1 MRAMLEK
8 EFGGRLVSLQAGEPG
23 LRGGMQVR
31 TQVPADA
38 GGEPVVD
45 FISSDE
51 TLDRYNEVICA
62 SGWVLDRYQK
72 NPVFQDSHDYSTI
85 LRTIGRATIT
95 EIRGNQ
101 LYQRIQFA
109 VDANPL
115 ARIGYAMYRG
125 GFLHAVSVGFVPLE
139 WENGGG
145 QSGFDRRYLKQELLE
160 TSAVAIPANP
170 NALEL
175 AVKSGAVETGDLK
188 ELFQLLKGLTGDIEK
203 RAGRFEFQEFA
214 GSGSDAGA
222 PGLGTDGAQL
232 VQLMREV
239 AAMVRRA

>member
-1 MRAMLEK
+1 MNLMLEK
-8 EFGGRLVSLQAGEPG
+8 EFGERLIGLHAGERG
-23 LRGGMQVR
+23 LRGGLAVK
-31 TQVPADA
+31 TSVPADA
-38 GGEPVVD
+38 GEEPVVD
-45 FISSDE
+45 FVSSDE
-51 TLDRYNEVICA
+51 TLDRYNEIICA

-95 EIRGNQ
+95 EVRDGQ
-101 LYQRIQFA
+101 LFQRICFA

-125 GFLHAVSVGFVPLE
+125 GFLHAVSVGFVPIE
-139 WENGGG
+139 WENGNG
-145 QSGFDRRYLKQELLE
+145 QSGFDRKYLKQELLE

-175 AVKSGAVETGDLK
+175 ACKSGAVEKCDLR
-188 ELFQLLKGLTGDIEK
+188 ELMDLLRALTGET
-203 RAGRFEFQEFA
+203 AGGSPSISHFA
-214 GSGSDAGA
+214 GSESDASA

-232 VQLMREV
+232 VQLLREV
-239 AAMVRRA
+239 AAVVRRA

>member
-1 MRAMLEK
+1 MRAILEK
-8 EFGGRLVSLQAGEPG
+8 EFEGRLIELRAGEPG
-23 LRGGMQVR
+23 LRGTMEVR
-31 TQVPADA
+31 TSVPGDN

-62 SGWVLDRYQK
+62 SGWVLDRYRR

-95 EIRGNQ
+95 EVRGDR
-101 LYQRIQFA
+101 LFQRVRFA

-115 ARIGYAMYRG
+115 ARIGYAMYRD
-125 GFLHAVSVGFVPLE
+125 GFLHAVSVGFVPME

-145 QSGFDRRYLKQELLE
+145 QCGFERRYLKQELLE

-175 AVKSGAVETGDLK
+175 AVKSGSVETGDLR
-188 ELFQLLKGLTGDIEK
+188 ELFQLLKGLTGDAEDRLKSSGEID
-203 RAGRFEFQEFA
+203 FA
-214 GSGSDAGA
+214 GSGSNAGA
-222 PGLGTDGAQL
+222 PGSGTDGAQL
-232 VQLMREV
+232 VRLMREV